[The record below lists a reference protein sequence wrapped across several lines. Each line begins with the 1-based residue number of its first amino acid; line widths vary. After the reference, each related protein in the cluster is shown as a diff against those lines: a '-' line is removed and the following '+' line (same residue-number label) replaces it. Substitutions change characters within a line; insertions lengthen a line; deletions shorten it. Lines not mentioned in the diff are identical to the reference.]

1 MQQYTHE
8 NVKSIPHLPIYCDQ
22 YETYRQLSPS
32 HWHDHLEIIYVV
44 AGSLQVTCEEK
55 EYELTENEFFVI
67 NSNKI
72 HGTKSSGM
80 VKALLVQIPYAYL
93 DSYIEDY
100 AHIRFM
106 ECYETEHENRK
117 YGQMKS
123 LLKSIAH
130 INRKKEKGYELRL
143 MAKVNELL
151 YILFINY
158 SHTEMNVE
166 KESRQ
171 IVRLKDVLSYVA
183 KSYQEPIALK
193 EAADIASLNQEY
205 FCRMFKKC
213 MGVTFL
219 EYVNL
224 VRIDH
229 IHEELL
235 ATEDSITD
243 ILERNGFTNY
253 KVFSRMFKEQFGM
266 TPRELRKL

>member
-8 NVKSIPHLPIYCDQ
+8 NGRSIPHLPIYCDR
-22 YETYRQLSPS
+22 YEDYRQFSPR
-32 HWHDHLEIIYVV
+32 HWHDHIEIIYVV
-44 AGSLQVTCEEK
+44 SGSLQVVCGEN
-55 EYELTENEFFVI
+55 EYTLQENEFFVI

-72 HGTKSSGM
+72 HGTQSYER
-80 VKALLVQIPYAYL
+80 VKVLLVQIPYAYL
-93 DSYIEDY
+93 DSYIDDY
-100 AHIRFM
+100 GHIRFR
-106 ECYETEHENRK
+106 ECYETERGSRK
-117 YGQMKS
+117 YEQMKS
-123 LLKSIAH
+123 LLKSIAY
-130 INRKKEKGYELRL
+130 IYRKKGKGYELRL
-143 MAKVNELL
+143 MAKVNEFL
-151 YILFINY
+151 YILFTNY
-158 SHTEMNVE
+158 SYKEMNLE

-171 IVRLKDVLSYVA
+171 IARLKDVLRYVA
-183 KSYQEPIALK
+183 KNYQEPIALK
-193 EAADIASLNQEY
+193 DAADIASLNQEY

-235 ATEDSITD
+235 TTGDSITD

-253 KVFSRMFKEQFGM
+253 KVFSRMFKAQYGM